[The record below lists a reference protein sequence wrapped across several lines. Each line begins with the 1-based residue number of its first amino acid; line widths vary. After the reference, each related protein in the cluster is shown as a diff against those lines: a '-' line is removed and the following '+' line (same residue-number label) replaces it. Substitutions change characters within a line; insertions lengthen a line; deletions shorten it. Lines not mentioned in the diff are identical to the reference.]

1 MFGVVN
7 PSAIIQQV
15 EIHSKM
21 NSSYVKGATHIHVT
35 FISGSVPLALLW
47 GKSIVAVGPN
57 CKVCLHFFPIG
68 FGILVDRMHQFSCIK
83 YATTN
88 AQAIIVMHPTTYF
101 QVLDYQFFPYL
112 CEN

>member
-1 MFGVVN
+1 MQGGFMFGVVN
-7 PSAIIQQV
+7 PSAIIQWV
-15 EIHSKM
+15 AIHSKM
-21 NSSYVKGATHIHVT
+21 NSSYVKGATHVPVT

-68 FGILVDRMHQFSCIK
+68 FGILVDKMHQFSLYKIITFIELACIK

-88 AQAIIVMHPTTYF
+88 A
-101 QVLDYQFFPYL
+101 
-112 CEN
+112 